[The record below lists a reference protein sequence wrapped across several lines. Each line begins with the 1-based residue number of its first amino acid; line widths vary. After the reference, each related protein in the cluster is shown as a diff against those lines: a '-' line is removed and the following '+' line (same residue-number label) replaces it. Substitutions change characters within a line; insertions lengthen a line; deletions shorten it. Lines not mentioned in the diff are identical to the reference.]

1 MHAERSNEMKGEKCK
16 RRDEKQTGEETNI
29 PIINE

>member
-1 MHAERSNEMKGEKCK
+1 MHAERSNEMKRENAKE
-16 RRDEKQTGEETNI
+16 DETQTGEETNI

>member
-1 MHAERSNEMKGEKCK
+1 MHAERSNEMKEKWK